1 MKYNNVYVDLLN
13 LSIVA
18 IMIPK
23 GRTTI
28 ICLAQITYYFHFSF
42 PQPSGSIHGRKSDV
56 TYDVEEHQQ
65 KRRFFFLVV
74 LFPQSSLSYLVLF
87 LITTRFCSKK
97 INNISLTVCECVSL
111 PRLVSA
117 RITCFFFHTDSY
129 NYIHTYIIKVV

>member
-65 KRRFFFLVV
+65 KRRFFFLLVV

-97 INNISLTVCECVSL
+97 INNISLTVCECVSSHHL
-111 PRLVSA
+111 
-117 RITCFFFHTDSY
+117 FFSHTDSY
-129 NYIHTYIIKVV
+129 NYIPTL

>member
-56 TYDVEEHQQ
+56 TYDVEEHRQ
-65 KRRFFFLVV
+65 KRRFFFLLVV

-117 RITCFFFHTDSY
+117 RITCFFPTQTPTII
-129 NYIHTYIIKVV
+129 YIHTL

>member
-42 PQPSGSIHGRKSDV
+42 P
-56 TYDVEEHQQ
+56 
-65 KRRFFFLVV
+65 
-74 LFPQSSLSYLVLF
+74 
-87 LITTRFCSKK
+87 
-97 INNISLTVCECVSL
+97 
-111 PRLVSA
+111 
-117 RITCFFFHTDSY
+117 
-129 NYIHTYIIKVV
+129 